1 MRSVN
6 NDWEMFIEH
15 EAKLCRQEQEREKHG
30 KYGEISTINSEM
42 KLPIYY
48 WIGASHIFL
57 FDSDNIGDESDNR
70 PLARIDIN
78 DYDSIDEAERVAE
91 YIVRCVNSYPT
102 SKVVEM
108 IADYRRERGME

>member
-42 KLPIYY
+42 KDRKSTRLNS
-48 WIGASHIFL
+48 SH
-57 FDSDNIGDESDNR
+57 
-70 PLARIDIN
+70 
-78 DYDSIDEAERVAE
+78 
-91 YIVRCVNSYPT
+91 T
-102 SKVVEM
+102 
-108 IADYRRERGME
+108 